1 MSVAKKIINDF
12 IDDDRELNKL
22 ELSKLTKEELID
34 KYMDVNNNKNLQEN
48 LLLNVSHDLR
58 SPLNVILSILQFYE
72 SGYITGS
79 DNMSKYMTSIKR
91 NSYRMLKLIDNL
103 IDTTRLDKNYYKIER
118 RNLDIVKLIEN
129 TISSIDK
136 YAKQKNI
143 SLIFDTNVEKCIMAI
158 DPGAIDRIIM
168 NLLSNAIKFSYN
180 NGNVYINLWKRNN
193 QLNISVK
200 DKGMGIPLKEQKK
213 IFNRFMQS
221 SNHKKIEQS
230 GSGIGL
236 ALVESLTKA
245 HNGKILLNSE
255 ENKGSEF
262 IIKLPIIKLSEN
274 NEDNHIINAKTN
286 IEMLEIEFSDI
297 YL

>member
-1 MSVAKKIINDF
+1 MSVAKKNINDF
-12 IDDDRELNKL
+12 IDDDMELNKL

-34 KYMDVNNNKNLQEN
+34 KYIDVNNHKNLQEN

-158 DPGAIDRIIM
+158 DPEAIDRIIM

-200 DKGMGIPLKEQKK
+200 DEGMGIPLKEQKK

-245 HNGKILLNSE
+245 HNGKVLLNSE
-255 ENKGSEF
+255 EDRGSEF

>member
-1 MSVAKKIINDF
+1 MSVVKKIRDNF
-12 IDDDRELNKL
+12 IKEDKKISKS

-34 KYMDVNNNKNLQEN
+34 KFVEMNNYKNLQEN
-48 LLLNVSHDLR
+48 LLLNISHDLR

-72 SGYITGS
+72 SGYINGK
-79 DNMSKYMTSIKR
+79 DNMNKYMGSIKR

-103 IDTTRLDKNYYKIER
+103 IDTTRLEKKYYKVEKSNI
-118 RNLDIVKLIEN
+118 DIVKLIEN
-129 TISSIDK
+129 TVSSIDK

-143 SLIFDTNVEKCIMAI
+143 SLIFDTNVENCVMAV
-158 DPGAIDRIIM
+158 DPEAIDRIIM
-168 NLLSNAIKFSYN
+168 NLLSNAIKFSYK
-180 NGNVYINLWKRNN
+180 NGNVYINILKNDDE
-193 QLNISVK
+193 LNISIR
-200 DKGMGIPLKEQKK
+200 DEGMGIRKEEQKK

-236 ALVESLTKA
+236 ALVQSLTNA
-245 HNGKILLNSE
+245 HNGKIILKSE
-255 ENKGSEF
+255 ENLGSEF
-262 IIKLPIIKLSEN
+262 TVKLPIIKLNLKEN
-274 NEDNHIINAKTN
+274 NTHVFNTKTN

>member
-12 IDDDRELNKL
+12 IDDDMELNKL

-34 KYMDVNNNKNLQEN
+34 KYIDVNNHKNLQEN

-58 SPLNVILSILQFYE
+58 SPLSVILSILQFYE

-158 DPGAIDRIIM
+158 DPEAIDRIIM

-200 DKGMGIPLKEQKK
+200 DEGMGIPLKEQKK

-255 ENKGSEF
+255 EDRGSEF

>member
-12 IDDDRELNKL
+12 IDDDMELNKL

-34 KYMDVNNNKNLQEN
+34 KYIDVNNHKNLQEN

-158 DPGAIDRIIM
+158 DPEAIDRIIM

-180 NGNVYINLWKRNN
+180 DGNVYINLWKRNN

-200 DKGMGIPLKEQKK
+200 DEGMGIPLKEQKK

-255 ENKGSEF
+255 EDRGSEF

>member
-1 MSVAKKIINDF
+1 MSVVKKITNNF
-12 IDDDRELNKL
+12 MEESEELSRL

-34 KYMDVNNNKNLQEN
+34 KYMDMNNCKNLQEN
-48 LLLNVSHDLR
+48 LLLNISHDLR

-72 SGYITGS
+72 SGYINGS
-79 DNMSKYMTSIKR
+79 DNMNKYMTSIKR

-103 IDTTRLDKNYYKIER
+103 IDTTRLEKKYYKIER

-129 TISSIDK
+129 TITSIDK

-158 DPGAIDRIIM
+158 DPEAIDRIIM

-180 NGNVYINLWKRNN
+180 NGNIYINLWKKNN
-193 QLNISVK
+193 ELNISIK
-200 DKGMGIPLKEQKK
+200 DEGMGIPLKEQNK

-236 ALVESLTKA
+236 ALVENLTKA
-245 HNGKILLNSE
+245 HNGRISLKSE
-255 ENKGSEF
+255 ENMGSEF
-262 IIKLPIIKLSEN
+262 IVKLPIIKLSEN
-274 NEDNHIINAKTN
+274 NEKNHVINSKTN
-286 IEMLEIEFSDI
+286 VEMLEIEFSDI

>member
-12 IDDDRELNKL
+12 IDDDMELNKL

-34 KYMDVNNNKNLQEN
+34 KYIDVNNHKNLQEN

-158 DPGAIDRIIM
+158 DPEAIDRIIM

-180 NGNVYINLWKRNN
+180 DGNVYINLWKRNN
-193 QLNISVK
+193 QLNVSVK
-200 DKGMGIPLKEQKK
+200 DEGMGIPLKEQKK

-255 ENKGSEF
+255 EDRGSEF

>member
-12 IDDDRELNKL
+12 IDDDMELNKL

-34 KYMDVNNNKNLQEN
+34 KYIDVNNHKNLQEN

-158 DPGAIDRIIM
+158 DPEAIDRIIM

-200 DKGMGIPLKEQKK
+200 DEGMGIPLKEQKK

-245 HNGKILLNSE
+245 HNGKVLLNSE
-255 ENKGSEF
+255 EDRGSEF

>member
-12 IDDDRELNKL
+12 IDDDMELNKL

-34 KYMDVNNNKNLQEN
+34 KYIDVNNHKNLQEN

-158 DPGAIDRIIM
+158 DPEAIDRIIM

-180 NGNVYINLWKRNN
+180 DGNVYINLWKRNN
-193 QLNISVK
+193 QLNVSVK
-200 DKGMGIPLKEQKK
+200 DEGMGIPLKEQKK

-255 ENKGSEF
+255 EDMGSEF

>member
-12 IDDDRELNKL
+12 IDDDMELNKL

-34 KYMDVNNNKNLQEN
+34 KYIDVNNHKNLQEN

-158 DPGAIDRIIM
+158 DPEAIDRIIM

-200 DKGMGIPLKEQKK
+200 DEGMGIPLKEQKK

-255 ENKGSEF
+255 EDRGSEF

>member
-12 IDDDRELNKL
+12 IDDDMELNKL

-34 KYMDVNNNKNLQEN
+34 KYIDVNNHENLQEN

-158 DPGAIDRIIM
+158 DPEAIDRIIM

-180 NGNVYINLWKRNN
+180 DGNVYINLWKRNN

-200 DKGMGIPLKEQKK
+200 DEGMGIPLKEQKK

-255 ENKGSEF
+255 EDRGSEF

>member
-1 MSVAKKIINDF
+1 MSVAKKTINNF
-12 IDDDRELNKL
+12 IEENNELNRL

-34 KYMDVNNNKNLQEN
+34 RYMDMNNCRNLQEN
-48 LLLNVSHDLR
+48 LLLNISHDLR

-72 SGYITGS
+72 SGYINGS
-79 DNMSKYMTSIKR
+79 DNMNKYMTSIKR

-103 IDTTRLDKNYYKIER
+103 IDTTRLEKKYYKIER

-158 DPGAIDRIIM
+158 DPEAIDRIIM
-168 NLLSNAIKFSYN
+168 NLLSNAIKFSHN
-180 NGNVYINLWKRNN
+180 EGNVYINLWKRNN
-193 QLNISVK
+193 ELNISVK
-200 DKGMGIPLKEQKK
+200 DEGMGIPIEEQDK

-221 SNHKKIEQS
+221 SNHKKIEPS

-245 HNGKILLNSE
+245 HDGSISLKSE
-255 ENKGSEF
+255 ENLGSEF
-262 IIKLPIIKLSEN
+262 IIKLPIIKLS
-274 NEDNHIINAKTN
+274 DSSDKNHIIHAKTN

>member
-193 QLNISVK
+193 KLNISVK
-200 DKGMGIPLKEQKK
+200 DEGMGIPLKEQKK